1 MRSDEEEEKNF
12 QFSFE
17 SDFQTDVER
26 LRKDLEKIDLT
37 ICIKLLSIVS
47 FLHNSVFCAKRVF
60 FIFRSLF
67 ISWMSCKMINEIE
80 SVFMAFL
87 APSPPFTQNEGHKYL
102 RHGRGSFHRNQVVP
116 TEPPTASI
124 KSRAD

>member
-1 MRSDEEEEKNF
+1 MQISFGVRSDEEEEKNF

-60 FIFRSLF
+60 FY
-67 ISWMSCKMINEIE
+67 IS
-80 SVFMAFL
+80 VAFHKL
-87 APSPPFTQNEGHKYL
+87 DVVQN
-102 RHGRGSFHRNQVVP
+102 
-116 TEPPTASI
+116 
-124 KSRAD
+124 D